1 MDVLTVKNLSVSFF
15 RTEGEIE
22 ALKNVSFT
30 LREGEILAVMGKTGC
45 GKSVLCKSILK
56 LLPDIAKIKTGHIYI
71 RGEEITGYSKNRCR
85 DCAADFF
92 LWYSRIP

>member
-1 MDVLTVKNLSVSFF
+1 MDKVRECLKSGILCMLAEVVGMDVLTVKNLSVSFF

-45 GKSVLCKSILK
+45 
-56 LLPDIAKIKTGHIYI
+56 AKAY
-71 RGEEITGYSKNRCR
+71 
-85 DCAADFF
+85 
-92 LWYSRIP
+92 